1 MIKRFFFVV
10 LAALAALVVAG
21 AALYASVGK
30 SGLLLLYVKY
40 ALHQDYGPTQP
51 TAWQSG
57 PDASGECSPP
67 FAPCVQD
74 CPGSR
79 AWSHS
84 LRRASDRRPAPDL
97 PDPHRRRL

>member
-21 AALYASVGK
+21 ATLYASVGK

-51 TAWQSG
+51 TAG
-57 PDASGECSPP
+57 KA
-67 FAPCVQD
+67 ARTL
-74 CPGSR
+74 R
-79 AWSHS
+79 ATN
-84 LRRASDRRPAPDL
+84 ARPM
-97 PDPHRRRL
+97 